1 MQTTHT
7 PGPWRWEL
15 SMNSKRLYLVGGR
28 PQYDLTIIQPTRWG
42 MGSATLMIRDTA
54 FDGHCLLHKIHDRLD
69 WIEPFSGRE
78 HHAHWCASVT
88 HPDMRLIEAAPDLLD
103 ALRGLLEAVQKS
115 VCEGSGPAQD
125 VAAKA
130 IRRAIGKCGA

>member
-1 MQTTHT
+1 
-7 PGPWRWEL
+7 
-15 SMNSKRLYLVGGR
+15 MNSKSLNLVGGCT
-28 PQYDLTIIQPTRWG
+28 QYDLTIIKPTRWG

-54 FDGHCLLHKIHDRLD
+54 FDGHCLLNKIHERPD
-69 WIEPFSGRE
+69 WIEPFAGRE
-78 HHAHWCASVT
+78 HHAHWCASVK

-103 ALRGLLEAVQKS
+103 ALRGLLESVQKS

-130 IRRAIGKCGA
+130 IRKAVGKA